1 MENPEGKIT
10 NVVDWHTLTG
20 KMNEKGYALMPRFLP
35 SQSCDEII
43 QYVK

>member
-20 KMNEKGYALMPRFLP
+20 QMNEKGYALMPRFLP